1 MFWLEWWLN
10 AGASAIAIALTA
22 MGVSIY
28 LNACIKRYRER
39 RQQTLRVS
47 QSHNNRSSF
56 AGKDVIGETGRDNKF
71 A

>member
-28 LNACIKRYRER
+28 LNACIKRYREQ
-39 RQQTLRVS
+39 RQQTLAHERKL
-47 QSHNNRSSF
+47 HEDYARLF
-56 AGKDVIGETGRDNKF
+56 GRDEKF
-71 A
+71 RA